1 MRTMAEGFGADG
13 EDLAK
18 QAAANI
24 SSGKRRLQ
32 SHLMLR
38 MLSID
43 REIGTSVITMWT
55 EFLTNNADR
64 AEAQFSTLADYLRYR
79 IEEVGSNLE
88 IGLLMFGC
96 RIPATD
102 QERQTCFDL
111 GLPAWTALS
120 LTNDLF
126 SWEKEHR
133 SAVASNKTSYI
144 SNSLFLIMKENNMDL
159 SEAKELCRRLIRE
172 NMLKYMQVLK
182 DVKQP
187 GKYPSN
193 VVKLLEA
200 LLYVMSGNL
209 VWSASCPRYHP
220 EEEYNEQQREWM
232 AKGLPKHLLKEKLVP
247 PPKQTRA
254 NGAGTNGVNGHG
266 VNGVSG
272 VNGVNGNGAKTN
284 GVNGVNGT
292 NGTNGNATKKR
303 KHEHTTDSDMTNGN
317 GNGHGNLNGATTKV
331 NGIPPKKT
339 HRWMPA
345 ADRPLDE
352 VLGDHQLAPLS
363 SDVCSLLL

>member
-1 MRTMAEGFGADG
+1 MRTMAEGFGANGDG
-13 EDLAK
+13 LAK
-18 QAAANI
+18 QAAADV

-43 REIGTSVITMWT
+43 REIATSVITMWT

-64 AEAQFSTLADYLRYR
+64 AEAQFDTLADYLRYR

-96 RIPATD
+96 RIAATD
-102 QERQTCFDL
+102 KERQTCFDL
-111 GLPAWTALS
+111 GHPAWTALS

-133 SAVASNKTSYI
+133 SAVASHKSYI
-144 SNSLFLIMKENNMDL
+144 SNALFIIMKEKGMNLN
-159 SEAKELCRRLIRE
+159 EAKELCRRLIRE

-182 DVKQP
+182 DVKEP
-187 GKYPSN
+187 NRYPPN
-193 VVKLLEA
+193 VVQLLEA

-220 EEEYNEQQREWM
+220 VAQYNEHQIEWM
-232 AKGLPKHLLKEKLVP
+232 AKGIPKHLLKEKLVP
-247 PPKQTRA
+247 PPKRQTPH
-254 NGAGTNGVNGHG
+254 TNGVNGVNGHGANKANGTNG

-272 VNGVNGNGAKTN
+272 VNG
-284 GVNGVNGT
+284 
-292 NGTNGNATKKR
+292 TKKR
-303 KHEHTTDSDMTNGN
+303 KHENAAELDLVNGN
-317 GNGHGNLNGATTKV
+317 GVAKPSSITQKKV
-331 NGIPPKKT
+331 SSSLQ
-339 HRWMPA
+339 A

-352 VLGDHQLAPLS
+352 VLGDHHLSALS
-363 SDVCSLLL
+363 SDVRTHPFFFSWDTAQC